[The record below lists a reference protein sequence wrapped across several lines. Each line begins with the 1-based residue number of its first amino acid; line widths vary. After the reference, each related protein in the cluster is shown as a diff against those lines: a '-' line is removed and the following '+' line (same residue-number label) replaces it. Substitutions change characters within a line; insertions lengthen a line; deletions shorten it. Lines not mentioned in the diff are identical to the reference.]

1 MINQKETIAAISSP
15 IGEGAISIVRLSG
28 KDSIAIINKIYSKDT
43 LKFKD
48 RTAYIG
54 KILDSKKN
62 VVDEVIL
69 TIFKS
74 PNSFTAEDIVEIA
87 CHGGILITQRVFE
100 EILNAGAK
108 PSGPGEFTMR
118 AFLNKKIDLTQA
130 EAIQDLISAK
140 NKFALKAA
148 SNQLQGCLSNEIKS
162 FQKVLIDIAAIL
174 EVSLDFPEE
183 GLDAIETKSLIDNMK
198 NILNSMQKLSDTF
211 EDGKVIKDGVS
222 ICIVGSVNV
231 GKSSLMNAILKKD
244 RAIVTDISG
253 TTRDVLKEDIKLND
267 MFYELI
273 DTAGIRKTSCSIEKE
288 GIKRSQKEQK
298 SSDITLLVL
307 DASKKLSED
316 DLVFMKNLDRK
327 KTIAIWNK
335 IDICQP
341 TEKVNF
347 ENVVKISAKNRIGLE
362 NLYKMLEKITFKSKI
377 FKDEIFITNK
387 RHKIALDEAISY
399 LKKATEDLKKDTP

>member
-1 MINQKETIAAISSP
+1 SIKASMDNSALLRQGWKTLWTNPFYWTRNAIKSFQ
-15 IGEGAISIVRLSG
+15 
-28 KDSIAIINKIYSKDT
+28 D
-43 LKFKD
+43 
-48 RTAYIG
+48 IG
-54 KILDSKKN
+54 KTIGGKN

-253 TTRDVLKEDIKLND
+253 RYVFSIWKDGIDIQIARSFDFGQTWTTIVPALGAGTLPQIVTDSSGRYVFAIWVDGTDIQ
-267 MFYELI
+267 
-273 DTAGIRKTSCSIEKE
+273 TAR
-288 GIKRSQKEQK
+288 
-298 SSDITLLVL
+298 SSDFGQTWSASTNLGGGLVPQIVT
-307 DASKKLSED
+307 DNSGRY
-316 DLVFMKNLDRK
+316 VF
-327 KTIAIWNK
+327 AIW
-335 IDICQP
+335 D
-341 TEKVNF
+341 
-347 ENVVKISAKNRIGLE
+347 
-362 NLYKMLEKITFKSKI
+362 
-377 FKDEIFITNK
+377 
-387 RHKIALDEAISY
+387 
-399 LKKATEDLKKDTP
+399 